1 MQLADQA
8 FNGILHPAASFHRLV
23 SGCQAGAPTVD
34 PFVALIS
41 SVSAGSNGA
50 EFEATVANQQQQIEA
65 LELQLRQAETAQSQR
80 AEKSVAMR
88 KKLSSETKRSAVLEA
103 DNGELRVS
111 ATATTVNM
119 EAAAAQHQ
127 KGAAA
132 AAEQISALQAQL
144 QHAGKLTANATQL
157 EAEERSHLQAS
168 ELRTEIEALQQQL
181 VAQAAASA
189 GEMAGTRRELEAT
202 LADHASAAAATA
214 ATEKA
219 AAETAAAAAAAVEA
233 HRSELERA
241 AARVDE
247 AEERASA
254 AVVAAAAGQDS
265 EELVA
270 EAEERSRLQAS
281 ELRTE
286 IEALQQQLVAQAA
299 ASAGEMAGMR
309 RELEA
314 TLADHASAAAAAATA
329 ATEEAV
335 SAAAE
340 AHRSEL
346 ERAAARVDEAEGS
359 LGEQQMMLASLASE
373 KEQLQAQLLDRTQQ
387 AAEKAAG
394 LEQSRTRHQDEQA
407 KNLAALA
414 DAVRQEVEGE
424 GAQQLQRAVSEA
436 KSMAEA
442 AAQAR
447 AIADA
452 EEHTAQLAVAE
463 QQRRQAEKAAVAHRK
478 DVMKAEGEL
487 AIAKIESEAAAIA
500 AASSAADSQE
510 QRALLSEL
518 QAEVQASADQVAE
531 MGATAAIIWF
541 PTMVI

>member
-1 MQLADQA
+1 
-8 FNGILHPAASFHRLV
+8 
-23 SGCQAGAPTVD
+23 
-34 PFVALIS
+34 
-41 SVSAGSNGA
+41 
-50 EFEATVANQQQQIEA
+50 
-65 LELQLRQAETAQSQR
+65 
-80 AEKSVAMR
+80 
-88 KKLSSETKRSAVLEA
+88 
-103 DNGELRVS
+103 
-111 ATATTVNM
+111 
-119 EAAAAQHQ
+119 
-127 KGAAA
+127 
-132 AAEQISALQAQL
+132 
-144 QHAGKLTANATQL
+144 
-157 EAEERSHLQAS
+157 
-168 ELRTEIEALQQQL
+168 
-181 VAQAAASA
+181 
-189 GEMAGTRRELEAT
+189 
-202 LADHASAAAATA
+202 
-214 ATEKA
+214 
-219 AAETAAAAAAAVEA
+219 
-233 HRSELERA
+233 
-241 AARVDE
+241 
-247 AEERASA
+247 
-254 AVVAAAAGQDS
+254 
-265 EELVA
+265 
-270 EAEERSRLQAS
+270 
-281 ELRTE
+281 
-286 IEALQQQLVAQAA
+286 
-299 ASAGEMAGMR
+299 
-309 RELEA
+309 
-314 TLADHASAAAAAATA
+314 
-329 ATEEAV
+329 
-335 SAAAE
+335 
-340 AHRSEL
+340 
-346 ERAAARVDEAEGS
+346 
-359 LGEQQMMLASLASE
+359 MMLASLASE